1 MSSLTFVGSLLLKF
15 SAQPEQNFVQC
26 SSCRN
31 NTDGCQKYVTREH
44 VTVKNCYELCGE
56 AAFPFSPL
64 HPNMSIHIVHAILYI
79 FLIILTRAH
88 LLGNHFF
95 YSRDQMRLISDS
107 LVILSG
113 EISCKSLLRGQ
124 RVMKQLFPPTLIS
137 QPSIWVD
144 SIFYFYCLSLSF
156 LSWFNLIPPILVLNS
171 CIDSDFS
178 FNFVMNS
185 YFDFPKYQILSK
197 NSSYKAKS
205 RQNA

>member
-1 MSSLTFVGSLLLKF
+1 MK
-15 SAQPEQNFVQC
+15 NF
-26 SSCRN
+26 
-31 NTDGCQKYVTREH
+31 
-44 VTVKNCYELCGE
+44 YELCGE
-56 AAFPFSPL
+56 AVFLFSPL
-64 HPNMSIHIVHAILYI
+64 HPNMSIHILHAILYL
-79 FLIILTRAH
+79 FLIILTRAP
-88 LLGNHFF
+88 LLGNNFF
-95 YSRDQMRLISDS
+95 YSRDLMRLISDL

-124 RVMKQLFPPTLIS
+124 RVMKQLFPPNLIS

-144 SIFYFYCLSLSF
+144 SIFYFYSLSLSF
-156 LSWFNLIPPILVLNS
+156 LLWLNLIPPILVLNF

-185 YFDFPKYQILSK
+185 YFDFPKDQIMSK